1 MKIKQN
7 KEFSFSL
14 EPKYKRSIIDDKKSK
29 DKDKTLFRL
38 SKKVVNIQMNGEVK
52 KKEIHVIK
60 AFKYL
65 KQRQVIELEL
75 EIKPE
80 EKKEEGIKEKEISKD
95 EKEIQT
101 LITEVK
107 PEEKGIETDEVEE
120 KKVKKKVRSK
130 EKDKS
135 KKSKKER

>member
-52 KKEIHVIK
+52 KKEIHIIK
-60 AFKYL
+60 AFKNL

-75 EIKPE
+75 LGNKPE
-80 EKKEEGIKEKEISKD
+80 LRSLESQAKIEFKEIPKF
-95 EKEIQT
+95 K
-101 LITEVK
+101 
-107 PEEKGIETDEVEE
+107 
-120 KKVKKKVRSK
+120 
-130 EKDKS
+130 
-135 KKSKKER
+135 

>member
-1 MKIKQN
+1 MKDSELNQIRKTEIKKRKSNRRGRENIKVEKNEIKFFKILKIKQN

-38 SKKVVNIQMNGEVK
+38 SKKVVNIQMNSEVK

-95 EKEIQT
+95 EI
-101 LITEVK
+101 
-107 PEEKGIETDEVEE
+107 GI
-120 KKVKKKVRSK
+120 
-130 EKDKS
+130 
-135 KKSKKER
+135 

>member
-1 MKIKQN
+1 MT
-7 KEFSFSL
+7 
-14 EPKYKRSIIDDKKSK
+14 K
-29 DKDKTLFRL
+29 DK
-38 SKKVVNIQMNGEVK
+38 
-52 KKEIHVIK
+52 
-60 AFKYL
+60 
-65 KQRQVIELEL
+65 

-107 PEEKGIETDEVEE
+107 PEEKGIQTDEVEE

-135 KKSKKER
+135 KKCKKKDKELIHGYERIFFHLIINFFSSKTFKLLLIELINISFIIIIIYFKIYKYKKVIYFTLYKLILDI

>member
-1 MKIKQN
+1 MT
-7 KEFSFSL
+7 
-14 EPKYKRSIIDDKKSK
+14 K
-29 DKDKTLFRL
+29 DK
-38 SKKVVNIQMNGEVK
+38 
-52 KKEIHVIK
+52 
-60 AFKYL
+60 
-65 KQRQVIELEL
+65 

-95 EKEIQT
+95 EKEIKI

-135 KKSKKER
+135 KKSKKKDKELIHGDERIVGEKDEKEEKPKERI